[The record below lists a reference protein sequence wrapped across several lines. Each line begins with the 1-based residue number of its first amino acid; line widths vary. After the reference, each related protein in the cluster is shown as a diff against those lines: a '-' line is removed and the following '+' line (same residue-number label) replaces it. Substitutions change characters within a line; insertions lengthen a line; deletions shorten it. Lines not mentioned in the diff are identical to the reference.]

1 LSNLRILK
9 DVLTELI
16 GVELG
21 KAVSLEEE
29 SEPTQITMALRELP
43 GLEGAACEGRSGLP
57 ARLRLETAFG
67 MAFWPSGPSSRT
79 LGWRRR

>member
-1 LSNLRILK
+1 LSNLRILE
-9 DVLTELI
+9 DVLAELI

-21 KAVSLEEE
+21 KAVSREEE
-29 SEPTQITMALRELP
+29 SEAQITMALRELP

-57 ARLRLETAFG
+57 VRLRLETAFG